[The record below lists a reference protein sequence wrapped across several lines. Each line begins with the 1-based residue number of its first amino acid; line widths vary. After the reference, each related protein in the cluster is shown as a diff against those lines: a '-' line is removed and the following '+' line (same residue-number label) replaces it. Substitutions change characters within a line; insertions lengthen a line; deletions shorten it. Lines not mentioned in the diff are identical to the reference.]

1 MRFHHVAFHQEDHI
15 AGYQIMGNA
24 VNGITGASLYHI
36 GNIIIIDGMR

>member
-1 MRFHHVAFHQEDHI
+1 
-15 AGYQIMGNA
+15 MGNA